1 MEPQQKTWDRN
12 AASGETHRWVP
23 HRLTSEAHW
32 SGAANEEGLAWARK
46 NSKSSLG
53 GWGLLKSEPVAR
65 ASASLTVL
73 WSWNPYQ

>member
-1 MEPQQKTWDRN
+1 MVHVHQSLRTHLFLAIPKASVEPQQKTWDKN

-53 GWGLLKSEPVAR
+53 GGAC
-65 ASASLTVL
+65 
-73 WSWNPYQ
+73 